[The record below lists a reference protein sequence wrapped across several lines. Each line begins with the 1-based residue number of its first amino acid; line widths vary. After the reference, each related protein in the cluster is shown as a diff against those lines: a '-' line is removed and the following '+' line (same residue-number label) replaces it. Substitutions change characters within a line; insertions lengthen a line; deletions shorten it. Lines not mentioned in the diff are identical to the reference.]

1 MSHGNESRPGDVRAV
16 DDLQPRRFQVLRYLY
31 DDAQT
36 VPAGQRQSL
45 PAERIAIALN
55 LKPAERSLI
64 EQYLIARGLVELVAM
79 GPRLAITAAGV
90 EYVEQLAPR
99 A

>member
-1 MSHGNESRPGDVRAV
+1 MSDGDEPRTGDASAV
-16 DDLQPRRFQVLRYLY
+16 EDLQPKRFQVLRYLY
-31 DDAQT
+31 DDAQSI
-36 VPAGQRQSL
+36 PAGQRQSL

-79 GPRLAITAAGV
+79 GPRLAITTAGV
-90 EYVEQLAPR
+90 EYVEQIAPR